1 MRHGIGG
8 QGTARREGRVD
19 GHHLRVHGQA
29 RVGVVA
35 TSAVANDALDRL
47 EVALVLGRV
56 RLVRLDVGHSLWQD
70 AGLQDAAA
78 VISRATIVEA
88 LADDLASL
96 DDNAAMA
103 VMEGGLGSLLEAKIQ
118 VLVSLH
124 CCGLRL
130 RLRFRL
136 GDRGGCCCLCDG
148 AMLNVVVRALSTCT
162 AVFQCYLWLLVHE
175 CCRARGTFG
184 VGCREEGEGR
194 ANWSWL
200 VLYPS
205 TVSYV

>member
-19 GHHLRVHGQA
+19 GHHLRVHGQS
-29 RVGVVA
+29 RVRVVA
-35 TSAVANDALDRL
+35 ASAVANDALDSL

-56 RLVRLDVGHSLWQD
+56 RLVRLDVGHSLGHY
-70 AGLQDAAA
+70 AALQDAAA
-78 VISRATIVEA
+78 VVSRAAIVEA

-103 VMEGGLGSLLEAKIQ
+103 VVEGGLGSLVKAKIQ

-136 GDRGGCCCLCDG
+136 GDRGGCCCCCLCDG
-148 AMLNVVVRALSTCT
+148 AMLNVVVWALSTCM

-194 ANWSWL
+194 ANWRWL
-200 VLYPS
+200 VS
-205 TVSYV
+205 